1 MTATGTIGILVGLVT
16 IATALIFSARALW
29 RFSRRI
35 SYFLDD
41 VNGEPARSGVP
52 YRPGVV
58 EQVAELRV
66 RQEEIAKVAQ
76 TAAENTAGIRNEL
89 TRNGGSSTKDV
100 AYQAARSA
108 ETAAAAAELAAHS
121 AARTEALLRR
131 HMQNGLDIME
141 VGQHND
147 LQVLAAIESMGG
159 SVEDYRPFP
168 PVDIG
173 DGE

>member
-1 MTATGTIGILVGLVT
+1 MTAAETIGILVGLVT
-16 IATALIFSARALW
+16 ITTGLIFGARATW
-29 RFSRRI
+29 RFFRRV

-66 RQEEIAKVAQ
+66 RQEQIADVAQ
-76 TAAENTAGIRNEL
+76 EAASNMAAIRSEL
-89 TRNGGSSTKDV
+89 TRDGGNSTKDV

-108 ETAAAAAELAAHS
+108 EAAAAAAEIACQTV
-121 AARTEALLRR
+121 ARIESKLTR
-131 HMQNGLDIME
+131 HMENGLDIME
-141 VGQHND
+141 VGVHND
-147 LQVLAAIESMGG
+147 TQLYAALLDHGIE
-159 SVEDYRPFP
+159 VADVRPFP

-173 DGE
+173 DNE